1 MAHSRGEGGALLVL
15 VNRHRTARGLRFL
28 TLNNR
33 LRRAARIRAVQV
45 AARRFLSHDG
55 WVAAL
60 KRTGYFQVS
69 STVGENLASGHSNIN
84 SAFEA
89 WLASPAHR
97 RNIEDP
103 DYREMGFARVGS
115 VRVQTFG
122 AQR

>member
-1 MAHSRGEGGALLVL
+1 MSHPRGEARALLVL
-15 VNRHRTARGLRFL
+15 VNRHRAGLGLHSL
-28 TLNNR
+28 TLNKR
-33 LRRAARIRAVQV
+33 LRRAARIRALQNV
-45 AARRFLSHDG
+45 AQRFLSHDG
-55 WVAAL
+55 WVTAL

-69 STVGENLASGHSNIN
+69 STVGENLASGHSDIN

-89 WLASPAHR
+89 WLASPDHR

-103 DYREMGFARVGS
+103 DYREMGFARIRT